1 MQRLIPRASTRQ
13 LVLITIACV
22 IAAAV
27 AVSVFGSTVPAGA
40 SSHREA
46 PFISTDP
53 QADSTDVYAFVSPDN
68 PETVTL
74 IANYIPFQQP
84 ASGPTFFRFGED
96 VLYEIDVDND
106 GDAKPNL
113 SFQFRFDE
121 RYTNPDTFLTL
132 NTGPITSL
140 DDPDLNRK
148 EFYSVSVLEGEDA
161 QNDPQ
166 RQGKVIADGLQVAP
180 YNVGPASYPEG
191 YGPVAEEAVN
201 TLDNGMKVFAG
212 PRDDPFF
219 IDLGGAFDLLQ
230 FRALQ
235 GLQPVDDFS
244 GLNVHSIALQV
255 PKSMLR
261 GPDSPVIGV
270 VSDSYRQQ
278 TRVLQ
283 NLEPDGPPVAGPE
296 EVAPSEGPFVRISRL
311 DIPLVNEV
319 LIALRD
325 KDRWNNSDPTDDA
338 QFLEYIQN
346 PELGGLIEQVFG
358 IEVPDAPRE
367 DLVTIFL
374 TGIPDLN
381 QPANVVPSSQLRLN
395 MDTPP
400 SASPSP
406 LGVLGGDNAGFPNGR
421 RLSDD
426 VVDIASTA
434 VAGGTPFTPEFNDEA
449 HMLSDGVDSND
460 VPFLDTFPFVNVP
473 HDYVGASYP
482 QIDDALRGMDRIV
495 MPETGGVPY
504 TGDKPDA
511 GADEP
516 DKGEKSNAGADEP
529 GKGGVLRGAWQKV
542 TGLFTG

>member
-1 MQRLIPRASTRQ
+1 MCMQRLIPRASTRQ

-27 AVSVFGSTVPAGA
+27 AVSAFGSTVPAGA

-53 QADSTDVYAFVSPDN
+53 QADATDVYAFVSPDN

-113 SFQFRFDE
+113 SFQFRFRTE
-121 RYTNPDTFLTL
+121 VANPDTFLY

-148 EFYSVSVLEGEDA
+148 EFYSVSVLEGEGA

-166 RQGKVIADGLQVAP
+166 RRGTPIAEGLQVAP

-191 YGPVAEEAVN
+191 YRPVADQAIN

-219 IDLGGAFDLLQ
+219 VDLGGAFDLLQ

-235 GLQPVDDFS
+235 GLEPVDDFA
-244 GLNVHSIALQV
+244 GLNVHSIAIQV

-270 VSDSYRQQ
+270 VSDSYRQK
-278 TRVLQ
+278 TRVLR
-283 NLEPDGPPVAGPE
+283 NLEPNGPPSPTLEGDPADE
-296 EVAPSEGPFVRISRL
+296 ATTSGPFVKISRL

-319 LIALRD
+319 IIPLRD
-325 KDRWNNSDPTDDA
+325 KDRWNNSDPADDE
-338 QFLEYIQN
+338 QFLEYVQN
-346 PELGGLIEQVFG
+346 PELGDLIELLFG

-367 DLVTIFL
+367 DLVSIFL

-381 QPANVVPSSQLRLN
+381 QPENVTPASLLRLN
-395 MDTPP
+395 MDIPP

-426 VVDIASTA
+426 VVDIELTA

-449 HMLSDGVDSND
+449 HMLSDGVDAND
-460 VPFLDTFPFVNVP
+460 VPFLETFPFVNVP

-482 QIDDALRGMDRIV
+482 QIDDALRGMDSIV
-495 MPETGGVPY
+495 MPDTGGEPY
-504 TGDKPDA
+504 TGQKPDA

-516 DKGEKSNAGADEP
+516 DKG
-529 GKGGVLRGAWQKV
+529 GVLQGAWQKV